1 MELWDEILES
11 LQAMLVTAVEWI
23 PVILLALLVLIVG
36 RYVLRVV
43 RRIIVRLLDLAPV
56 RDVFDRA
63 GLTAAT
69 EPTGRSPA
77 EVTATLVYAVLF
89 ILLWMIVFQILR
101 LFTIVE
107 LLQRLLA
114 WIPLVFVAAAIVL
127 VAAAVATWVSDLI
140 SPYARARD
148 VEWLPGVVRAGVI
161 VFGVLAA
168 LDVLDIT
175 FAEDLVK
182 IVAAGAAVAF
192 AVAFG
197 VGGIDT
203 AKKWWARYLEPP
215 AREAPHDGPTA
226 GEPSQTGGP
235 SQS

>member
-11 LQAMLVTAVEWI
+11 LQAMLVTVVEWI
-23 PVILLALLVLIVG
+23 PLILLALLVLIVG
-36 RYVLRVV
+36 RYVLLVV
-43 RRIIVRLLDLAPV
+43 RRIVVRLLDLAPV
-56 RDVFDRA
+56 RGVFDRA

-77 EVTATLVYAVLF
+77 EVTATLVYAVLL

-114 WIPLVFVAAAIVL
+114 WIPVVFVAAAIVL

-140 SPYARARD
+140 SPYARARG

-182 IVAAGAAVAF
+182 IVVAGAAVAF

-203 AKKWWARYLEPP
+203 AKQWWARYLKPP
-215 AREAPHDGPTA
+215 ASEAPHRGPT
-226 GEPSQTGGP
+226 PGGP
-235 SQS
+235 PRS